1 MMSEE
6 NLKIVSYNIHKGF
19 SRFRR
24 LKVHDL
30 KQKILI
36 WNPDILFLQ
45 EVQGLHTIHA
55 RKKMWPD
62 AAQHEFLAGNDFPF
76 KAYGPNRFYNH
87 GHHGN
92 AILSKYPI
100 LDMNNYDISTSK
112 YEKRGALYCKI
123 EHPIMPV
130 NVLCVHLSLLAKDR
144 KWQYIEIAKIIENYI
159 KKDEPLIMAGDF
171 NDWKNEANK
180 YLVEKLGLD
189 EIMSQYNNGKLLRSF
204 PSEFPLLA
212 LDRVYSKNIIPH
224 SASIIKDC
232 SRISDHSPIKADFII
247 ERNTK

>member
-1 MMSEE
+1 MSEE

-30 KQKILI
+30 KDKILM

-55 RKKMWPD
+55 KKKMWPEK
-62 AAQHEFLAGNDFPF
+62 AQHEFLAGNDFPF
-76 KAYGPNRFYNH
+76 KAYGPNKFYNH

-112 YEKRGALYCKI
+112 YERRGALYCKLD
-123 EHPIMPV
+123 HPIKPI

-144 KWQYIEIAKIIENYI
+144 KWQYIEISKIIENYI
-159 KKDEPLIMAGDF
+159 KNDEPLIMAGDF
-171 NDWKNEANK
+171 NDWRNEADR
-180 YLVEKLGLD
+180 YLVEKLGLNNVMI
-189 EIMSQYNNGKLLRSF
+189 EYNKGKFLRSF

-212 LDRVYSKNIIPH
+212 LDRIYSRNIKANE
-224 SASIIKDC
+224 ASIIKDC
-232 SRISDHSPIKADFII
+232 SRISDHSPIKAGFII
-247 ERNTK
+247 ESKIK